1 MTLLALLEV
10 SWTGSE
16 WGSAGYDAHK
26 SAWQLVASI
35 MVGPWQYIQERT
47 TRGSLDPSEPGT
59 VPGMTTSLVPYVFE
73 PRKGAAGR
81 AGGLR
86 ALGVRGVMSVRTAPQ
101 Q

>member
-1 MTLLALLEV
+1 MA
-10 SWTGSE
+10 GSE
-16 WGSAGYDAHK
+16 WGSAGHDAHCPP
-26 SAWQLVASI
+26 QRLASI
-35 MVGPWQYIQERT
+35 MMARAPWQYIQERT
-47 TRGSLDPSEPGT
+47 TRRSLVPSEPGT

-81 AGGLR
+81 EGGLR

>member
-1 MTLLALLEV
+1 MLSPSPQRLDYVTLLALLEV

-16 WGSAGYDAHK
+16 WGSAGYDAHH

-59 VPGMTTSLVPYVFE
+59 VPGMTMSLVSYVLGL
-73 PRKGAAGR
+73 RMGAAGR
-81 AGGLR
+81 EGAPR
-86 ALGVRGVMSVRTAPQ
+86 ALGA
-101 Q
+101 